1 MSSPLTVL
9 ERRVLAQG
17 WAVEPTKGGH
27 RRWISPDGQVIISTT
42 ANNHGRGYRNH
53 LAALR
58 RAGLATE
65 QAPRKMAKLWKPPGL
80 DEAVKVI
87 VASQKQRQTLLPA
100 DRLLNILKENPNKR
114 LTVPELAER
123 SGLTI
128 KQVYSASQTLKRRK
142 LKEFSADPKTGYCWG
157 PMIVDRVEP
166 SPPPPPPPP
175 PKIDGPN
182 PAVTQAYLLGDD
194 TFRRNGNG
202 SGTDPKPN
210 SLYRQLDIPQKTID
224 TAAQAAE
231 WLNNLVKTEVE
242 MAEAGRTGPSEDEDA
257 GIEDLAAWLGPMEVP
272 SMEMADEVA
281 EVLTPTEPVVVETP
295 MPTKT
300 VRLVPA
306 QLPAGTETIMM
317 VVHATDE
324 RIILIDEQQRT
335 WFGVLAVPA
344 HPLS

>member
-1 MSSPLTVL
+1 
-9 ERRVLAQG
+9 
-17 WAVEPTKGGH
+17 
-27 RRWISPDGQVIISTT
+27 
-42 ANNHGRGYRNH
+42 
-53 LAALR
+53 
-58 RAGLATE
+58 
-65 QAPRKMAKLWKPPGL
+65 MAKLWKPPGL

-224 TAAQAAE
+224 TAAQAA
-231 WLNNLVKTEVE
+231 
-242 MAEAGRTGPSEDEDA
+242 ASSSS
-257 GIEDLAAWLGPMEVP
+257 LAAWLGPMEAP